1 MTLEKNPTSLHG
13 VSSPSLDIFRS
24 GFAPSP
30 PPLSL
35 LPSPPLL
42 RFRVE
47 SIKRVQLF
55 VTLI

>member
-13 VSSPSLDIFRS
+13 VSSPLDIFRS

-30 PPLSL
+30 SPLSL
-35 LPSPPLL
+35 PSPPPLL

-47 SIKRVQLF
+47 SIKRVQLL